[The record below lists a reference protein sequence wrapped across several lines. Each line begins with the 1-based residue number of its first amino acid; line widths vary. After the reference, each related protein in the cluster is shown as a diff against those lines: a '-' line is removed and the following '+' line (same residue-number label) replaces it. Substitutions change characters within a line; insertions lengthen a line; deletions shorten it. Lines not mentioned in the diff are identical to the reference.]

1 MTEFFFIIIFSL
13 LGGLFG
19 CATGLLPGLHVN
31 NLALILI
38 SISPVILSAVHSP
51 LLVCIIITSI
61 SIAHTFVNLIPSTF
75 LGAPDENALSIL
87 PAHKMLLE
95 GNGYGA
101 VFISSV
107 GSFGAVVFGFLAM
120 LIFRYTF
127 GEPLNLYLF
136 LNRIMLFLLIG
147 IAIVLLLSE
156 NAEIKYEKGIEVEKI
171 RLRVRCGDN
180 NIQNLKIGMKCSA
193 HGVITKKGRRYFI
206 EDNKDKIRI
215 CIPDEKS
222 LSASVYSTTEK
233 VSAEIPHRNL
243 MLQSIGI
250 TATVEGTVRRV
261 KGIFSRALGTAV
273 AAGVFILSGIFGFV
287 IFRIPSISSPL
298 GLPSSVIFPAFAGLF
313 GISTLIFSANT
324 VSSIPKQKIQAPK
337 LSKRDS
343 LISIFTGSAAG
354 SVFGFIPGIT
364 SGHATV
370 LSMIARKSKDKEQT
384 LLTLSAVNTSYA
396 FFCVIGLFVIG
407 KARNGTALAVNKLIN
422 IEYWNSLAPPNALIY
437 LLAAIL
443 ISSCVSYFVNLWLGK
458 KFAKI
463 FSCLPYKKLVFSVV
477 VFIAVMV
484 FVFTG
489 FVGILILIVA
499 VSIGLLPQILGVR
512 RSHCMGMLL
521 MPIIINL
528 AS

>member
-1 MTEFFFIIIFSL
+1 MTEFFLIIIFSL

-51 LLVCIIITSI
+51 LLVCIIIISI
-61 SIAHTFVNLIPSTF
+61 SIAHTFVNLIPGTF

-120 LIFRYTF
+120 LMFRYTF
-127 GEPLNLYLF
+127 GAPLNLYLF

-147 IAIVLLLSE
+147 ISIILLLSE
-156 NAEIKYEKGIEVEKI
+156 RAEIKYEKGIAVEKMK
-171 RLRVRCGDN
+171 LRVRCGRD
-180 NIQNLKIGMKCSA
+180 NIQNLKIGNPSSI

-215 CIPDEKS
+215 FIPDERA
-222 LSASVYSTTEK
+222 LSAFV
-233 VSAEIPHRNL
+233 
-243 MLQSIGI
+243 GI
-250 TATVEGTVRRV
+250 TASVEGNVRRV
-261 KGIFSRALGTAV
+261 IGIFSRALGTAV
-273 AAGVFILSGIFGFV
+273 AACIFILSGILGLV
-287 IFRIPSISSPL
+287 IFSIPNISSPI
-298 GLPSSVIFPAFAGLF
+298 GLPSSAIFPAFAGLF
-313 GISTLIFSANT
+313 GISTLIFSADT
-324 VSSIPKQKIQAPK
+324 VSSIPKQKIETPK
-337 LSKRDS
+337 LSKRAS

-370 LSMIARKSKDKEQT
+370 LSMLARKSNNTEQT

-396 FFCVIGLFVIG
+396 FFCIIGLFVIG
-407 KARNGTALAVNKLIN
+407 KARNGTALAINKLIN
-422 IEYWNSLAPPNALIY
+422 IEYWISLAPPNALSY

-443 ISSCVSYFVNLWLGK
+443 ISSCISYFVNLWLGR

-463 FSCLPYKKLVFSVV
+463 FSCLPYKKLVFSVIF
-477 VFIAVMV
+477 FIAVMV

-489 FVGILILIVA
+489 FVGVLILIVA

-528 AS
+528 AG